1 MPNFKHQKNWT
12 ALNRA
17 DLGRVLALGGTV
29 KEIATLLRRGVEDVN
44 VVIVRHALALGCITA
59 ALIFALSM
67 VSAYY
72 SSNGLAGVAAVV
84 AFAVL
89 TLAWHFAVDPWSG
102 DEP

>member
-1 MPNFKHQKNWT
+1 MPDFKRQKNWT

-17 DLGRVLALGGTV
+17 DLALGDTV
-29 KEIATLLRRGVEDVN
+29 KEIATLLRRGVEN
-44 VVIVRHALALGCITA
+44 VKAFIVQCALASGCITA

-67 VSAYY
+67 VWAYY
-72 SSNGLAGVAAVV
+72 SLNVLAGDAAVV

-89 TLAWHFAVDPWSG
+89 VLAWHLAVDPWSG